1 MKKSFILLIAIL
13 GLTLSARAADP
24 KDILGTLGGMVS
36 NAVASKNFSVDDI
49 VGTWKYTGPAVGFAS
64 DNALKKIG
72 GAAASA
78 TVENKLEPYYKKLG
92 LTNVTFVIAE
102 DHTFTMSFGKVNLK
116 GKIEKADDGNLTFSF
131 NALGKVPLGKVS
143 AMATKA
149 GNTLNLT
156 FDATRLIQILS
167 KVASIAKNTG
177 LSSITKLLESYDG
190 IYMGFKLKKA

>member
-1 MKKSFILLIAIL
+1 MKKIILILLAVA
-13 GLTLSARAADP
+13 GLSLSAKAAEP
-24 KDILGTLGGMVS
+24 KDILGALGGMVS
-36 NAVASKNFSVDDI
+36 NAVANDNFSVDDI
-49 VGTWKYTGPAVGFAS
+49 VGTWNYTGPAVGFAS

-78 TVENKLEPYYKKLG
+78 TIEGKLEPYYKKLG
-92 LTNVTFVIAE
+92 LNKVTFVFAE
-102 DHTFTMSFGKVNLK
+102 DHSFTMTFGKVNLK
-116 GKIEKADDGNLTFSF
+116 GNIEKGDDGKLTFSF

-167 KVASIAKNTG
+167 KVASIAKNSG
-177 LSSITKLLESYDG
+177 ISSITKLLESYDG